1 MPGAG
6 FAVWM
11 GGGSSFRSA
20 TFSSG
25 LAGVASSAPAVVDID
40 IGGGGGAGVPFGVAL
55 SSVADVVAVEAV
67 GFGGIFS
74 LLGAA
79 SSVATPSVSTYLAV
93 VE

>member
-40 IGGGGGAGVPFGVAL
+40 IGGGGAGVPFGVAL
-55 SSVADVVAVEAV
+55 SSVADVVALEAV